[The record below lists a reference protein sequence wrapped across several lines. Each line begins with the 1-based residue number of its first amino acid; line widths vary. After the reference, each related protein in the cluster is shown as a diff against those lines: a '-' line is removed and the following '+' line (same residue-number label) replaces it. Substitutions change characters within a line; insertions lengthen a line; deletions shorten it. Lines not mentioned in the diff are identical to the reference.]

1 MNLKKLMVLV
11 IISACLLI
19 SASCA
24 FAADSNQISSNIT
37 ADGQNHEINI
47 DNFNVEEVENNN
59 VDKILVNNDVNFKN
73 SIQKDI
79 VDNKQTNSTVPG
91 TYDDL
96 KRDIENLHSGDVYNF
111 TRNYIFDGVNQTLV
125 LENRII
131 VINQDNLVI
140 NGNGFTIDAGGSQN
154 FAIFKVLSN
163 NVTISNLTFANSV
176 PSCIPG
182 PTIDGHRFERINSP
196 ICWSGINGTIKD
208 CNFYNNRAVNGGA
221 MTWTGDNGLIVNC
234 KFINNTA
241 RGVGGALYLG
251 GANNT
256 VIQCNFINSCS
267 ELTKE
272 AIYTD
277 RKCEKIRLVN
287 NTFNNNLPFIEGSLF
302 NIDADY
308 LFYSYKIP
316 VWGNLTA
323 EKSNNLDIIPLI
335 YKSIVAGGLN
345 NISNDLNCFAQYFN
359 ETGLFI
365 LNFAAYEDVYDYIYM
380 DKYSKAMMDFT
391 VDWIESFH
399 LNPISQTISHLGFDY
414 LKSISFSNITDFNQ
428 VFDYVLHGNYEVSLT
443 QNLIGFVHDVY
454 DYNDIHSIKGWGYWF
469 DADKGAGKFVNN
481 LKVIFTDKINAESDD
496 TWRPNISGFDSILI
510 MGNGSTIDGYAKD
523 DHDEKKWVEMGGD
536 SNTYFAAY
544 DLTVKNFNTAVECL
558 AGTCYFNNIRFDNN
572 RMDYTIERDW
582 G

>member
-1 MNLKKLMVLV
+1 
-11 IISACLLI
+11 
-19 SASCA
+19 
-24 FAADSNQISSNIT
+24 T
-37 ADGQNHEINI
+37 
-47 DNFNVEEVENNN
+47 
-59 VDKILVNNDVNFKN
+59 
-73 SIQKDI
+73 
-79 VDNKQTNSTVPG
+79 
-91 TYDDL
+91 
-96 KRDIENLHSGDVYNF
+96 
-111 TRNYIFDGVNQTLV
+111 
-125 LENRII
+125 
-131 VINQDNLVI
+131 
-140 NGNGFTIDAGGSQN
+140 GN
-154 FAIFKVLSN
+154 
-163 NVTISNLTFANSV
+163 
-176 PSCIPG
+176 
-182 PTIDGHRFERINSP
+182 
-196 ICWSGINGTIKD
+196 NGTIE
-208 CNFYNNRAVNGGA
+208 
-221 MTWTGDNGLIVNC
+221 NC
-234 KFINNTA
+234 MFINNTA
-241 RGVGGALYLG
+241 RGVGGALYIG
-251 GANNT
+251 GVNNT
-256 VIQCNFINSCS
+256 VSWCIFVNSTS
-267 ELTKE
+267 QLTGE
-272 AIYTD
+272 AIYAD
-277 RKCEKIRLVN
+277 RNREKIRFVN
-287 NTFNNNLPFIEGSLF
+287 DTFNNKLPLIDGAVF

-323 EKSNNLDIIPLI
+323 EKSNNLGIIPLI

-510 MGNGSTIDGYAKD
+510 MGNGSIIDGYAKD

-582 G
+582 GAAILNTGNVMCDNCSFTNNYAKNGGAIFNQGFLSLNNCTFKGNNAYGKGDNVCVGDGGLIQFNGMNLTGDFGPVYFTESISVTDMTLIGVVVGVGAFATGFLTTVFTCNPVIGMAVGASIGACFGLFAAAETIESSYDVNFNRLSCTISFVSVGIITGALGGYVGNYAISQEDWGAFEESFSDPIENSVKSVSMDGI